1 MKIQYQLKRIHEL
14 INIKTYLH
22 KLFFINLKISKSKP
36 VLYITTSQFM
46 VFKFNRKLYKSF

>member
-22 KLFFINLKISKSKP
+22 KLFFINSKISKSKP